1 MKYRPINAQLFVENR
16 AKLIT
21 HFLPNSLAI
30 FNSNDIMPTSADGV
44 MPFRQHT
51 DIFYLSG
58 IDQEESILL
67 LCPNA
72 PNEKYREILFLKQT
86 NEHIAVWEGHKYS
99 KEEATQ
105 ISGVKTILWLTDF
118 EKIFHELAF
127 YSNTIYLN
135 TNEHLRA
142 TANVQTRDD
151 RFIRW
156 CKEKYP
162 LHSYQRLSPFM
173 HLLRAIKS
181 ETEIELIQEAC
192 NITEK
197 GFRRVLKFV
206 KPNVTE
212 YEIEAEFIHEFI
224 RNRSKGFAYD
234 PIIASGSNS
243 CVLHYIENSRV
254 CKDGDVLLL
263 DVAAEYANYASDMTR
278 VIPVN
283 GRFSE
288 RQKQVYRSVLKVLSA
303 AEDMLVIGNSWHTYQ
318 KEVGRLVEGELISL
332 GVLDKHDVKKQDPER
347 PLYKKYFMHGTSH
360 YLGLNVHD
368 YGDFYRDFRAGMVF
382 TCEPGIYLPEENIGI
397 RLENNILITLEGND
411 NLMQNIPIE
420 IEEIEDLMNE

>member
-192 NITEK
+192 DITEK

-382 TCEPGIYLPEENIGI
+382 TCEPGIYLPEENIGV